1 MTIFLYLP
9 IIIFTGNYTNFLILI
24 FNFEKMNFVQY
35 ILLVLNKI
43 ISNRFFHEFFTVYLE
58 KIILVYILKD
68 TILLIYRISFNIGCM
83 LCIIF

>member
-1 MTIFLYLP
+1 M
-9 IIIFTGNYTNFLILI
+9 FTC
-24 FNFEKMNFVQY
+24 NFEKMNFVQY

-43 ISNRFFHEFFTVYLE
+43 ISNRFLYELFTVYLE
-58 KIILVYILKD
+58 KIILIYILKD

>member
-43 ISNRFFHEFFTVYLE
+43 ISNRFLYELFTVYLE
-58 KIILVYILKD
+58 KNHINLYTKRYYFI
-68 TILLIYRISFNIGCM
+68 NI
-83 LCIIF
+83 